1 MYTVTGSYRIP
12 VLLETDQKFCFQRHI
27 GLIRPNDK
35 QVIRKYLFY
44 VLASREVYNQATS
57 VATGT
62 AQLTVPLSGLRNFK
76 ISLPDLP
83 TQTQIVAEIEARLSE
98 ADAMESTVRNELKR
112 AENLRQSILKQ
123 AFAGKLVVENQMVL

>member
-1 MYTVTGSYRIP
+1 M
-12 VLLETDQKFCFQRHI
+12 
-27 GLIRPNDK
+27 
-35 QVIRKYLFY
+35 
-44 VLASREVYNQATS
+44 LASREVYNQATS

-98 ADAMESTVRNELKR
+98 ADAMETTLRNELKR

-123 AFAGKLVVENQMVL
+123 AFAGKLVAADFDASVVVLNAPSNDALQTSTPVNQSSGQLNLF